1 MNQEEFHK
9 QYEEEAEKIFTALS
23 ILPEDSLLKI
33 IQDKRDTPYNFWK
46 GEDQYQIWRVF
57 KQTGTE
63 KSIKPLYEIVS
74 NMENEYLVRY
84 HACDA
89 LFAIAGIHDDPF
101 KGEVQFG
108 LNANRE
114 PVDRQKAIHKLGA
127 LLKLHL

>member
-1 MNQEEFHK
+1 MKLDEMPVPGM
-9 QYEEEAEKIFTALS
+9 EKIFAALS
-23 ILPEDSLLKI
+23 ALPEESLLKF

-57 KQTGTE
+57 KQSGTE

-89 LFAIAGIHDDPF
+89 LFAIAGIADNEF

-108 LNANRE
+108 LNSNRE
-114 PVDRQKAIHKLGA
+114 PVDQQKAIHKLEA

>member
-9 QYEEEAEKIFTALS
+9 HYEEEAEKIFTTLNT
-23 ILPEDSLLKI
+23 LPEDSLLKI
-33 IQDKRDTPYNFWK
+33 IRDKRDTPYNFWK

-57 KQTGTE
+57 KQSGTE
-63 KSIKPLYEIVS
+63 KSLKPLYDVVS

-89 LFAIAGIHDDPF
+89 LFSIAGIEDDPF
-101 KGEVQFG
+101 KGEVQYG

-114 PVDRQKAIHKLGA
+114 RVHQKKAIHKLGV
-127 LLKLHL
+127 LLKLFP

>member
-9 QYEEEAEKIFTALS
+9 HYEEEAEKIFTALS
-23 ILPEDSLLKI
+23 EIPEDSLVKI
-33 IQDKRDTPYNFWK
+33 IQDKRDTPYHFWK

-63 KSIKPLYEIVS
+63 KSIRPLYEVVS

-89 LFAIAGIHDDPF
+89 LFVIAGIEDGQF
-101 KGEVQFG
+101 KGEVQYG
-108 LNANRE
+108 LNAKRE
-114 PVDRQKAIHKLGA
+114 PVDQQKAIHKLGV
-127 LLKLHL
+127 LLKLIH

>member
-9 QYEEEAEKIFTALS
+9 RYEEEAELIFTSLSALT
-23 ILPEDSLLKI
+23 EDSLLKI
-33 IQDKRDTPYNFWK
+33 IQDKREVPYNIWK
-46 GEDQYQIWRVF
+46 GQDQYQIWRVF

-63 KSIKPLYEIVS
+63 KSIKPLYDVVS

-89 LFAIAGIHDDPF
+89 LFSIAGIDDDNF

-108 LNANRE
+108 LNSNRE
-114 PVDRQKAIHKLGA
+114 RVDQKKAIHKLGV
-127 LLKLHL
+127 LLKLFP